1 MAEWTNECVAFSN
14 ERMVREGAKA
24 LRYSVTIVKGY
35 WNKLF
40 YFIFYFSLFVLQGL
54 IARIDGNLQDS
65 LQYLQKAIEFNPTN
79 LDNLKEIAKT
89 L

>member
-1 MAEWTNECVAFSN
+1 MCDVVHHNCKRIYLNKLFFFS
-14 ERMVREGAKA
+14 RTDCIFARV
-24 LRYSVTIVKGY
+24 SVSCGFCTD
-35 WNKLF
+35 LF
-40 YFIFYFSLFVLQGL
+40 YFIVYLQGL
-54 IARIDGNLQDS
+54 IARIDGNLQES

>member
-1 MAEWTNECVAFSN
+1 MIFF
-14 ERMVREGAKA
+14 RRVRVCLDE
-24 LRYSVTIVKGY
+24 
-35 WNKLF
+35 
-40 YFIFYFSLFVLQGL
+40 FIFFLVVSLQGL

-65 LQYLQKAIEFNPTN
+65 LQYLQKAIEFNPAN